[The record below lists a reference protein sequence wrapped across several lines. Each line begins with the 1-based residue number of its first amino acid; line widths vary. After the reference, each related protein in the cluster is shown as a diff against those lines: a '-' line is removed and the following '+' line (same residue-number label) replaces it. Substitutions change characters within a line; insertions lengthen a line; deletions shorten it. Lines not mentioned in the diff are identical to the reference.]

1 MSTTAAAAAAD
12 AAGAADAAAAT
23 GSPSVA
29 DRLEI
34 QELVTRH
41 ALWMDERARTD
52 PRLLFTEDVS
62 VTTPAGPVQ
71 GIGPLVDRIHRHHP
85 AEERAQ
91 HLLGNVLVDLDGDRA
106 AVRALLH
113 VTRIPRPDA
122 EPLFLGGT
130 YEYQA
135 VRTAAGWRLSRLKMT
150 PLWRTGPWPAHH

>member
-1 MSTTAAAAAAD
+1 MTTTAAGSAAAAA
-12 AAGAADAAAAT
+12 GTAAAL
-23 GSPSVA
+23 A

-52 PRLLFTEDVS
+52 PRLLFTEDVA

-85 AEERAQ
+85 DAERAQ
-91 HLLGNVLVDLDGDRA
+91 HRLSNILVDLDGDRA

-113 VTRIPRPDA
+113 VTRIPRPDS

-130 YEYQA
+130 YTYRA
-135 VRTAAGWRLSRLKMT
+135 VRTPAGWRLAGLEMT
-150 PLWRTGPWPAHH
+150 PLWRTGPWPDHH